1 MLDMFVMQRKVILSS
16 LITVIFLTF
25 FFAGC
30 ASNTTPITEISIP
43 ITPTTTQTSI
53 PVFPTQTVF
62 VATEAFV
69 PTPTKIPYSTL
80 SNEEKIERSKSFVE
94 QANNFSG
101 EVEIPVEL
109 NGQTYKF
116 FWNPT
121 AVDKYDTGLTGA
133 WKPEGS
139 SDNLDRT
146 GETLPPIVIA
156 GYENEDGSLVV
167 VDPVTGQETFYANQN
182 IPSLGGIISYRDLY
196 NLPQNQ
202 LATVVTEDTL
212 KDTEFSS
219 NTVVADNIKAL
230 RDQAFYIPVIIYGNQ
245 TSVFAT
251 GFDNGGGKGQ
261 DVPEARYSAI
271 ETPTNN
277 ALVPIY
283 SPETGD
289 FMFFVNIMSG
299 NPLSVYTAFYS
310 PDGSIDSRSVT
321 SVNNLSFGKDN
332 QDQFGIIA
340 ESSSRISHYL
350 GGGSVFIE
358 NGSGVGNVDI
368 IKQIMNASSEEETMN
383 ILDSYRLLIAY
394 PSIIYRPER

>member
-1 MLDMFVMQRKVILSS
+1 MFVILRKSIWSFSVVTIIL
-16 LITVIFLTF
+16 TVFLV
-25 FFAGC
+25 GC
-30 ASNTTPITEISIP
+30 AGNTMSTETSGLNTPIATEISVTQSP
-43 ITPTTTQTSI
+43 SETRPLATSTASHTPEPPTINYFDLSPAERLESSQT
-53 PVFPTQTVF
+53 
-62 VATEAFV
+62 
-69 PTPTKIPYSTL
+69 L
-80 SNEEKIERSKSFVE
+80 VE

-109 NGQTYKF
+109 NGQTYNF

-121 AVDKYDTGLTGA
+121 AFDKYDTGLTGA

-167 VDPVTGQETFYANQN
+167 VDPVTGQETYYANQN

-196 NLPQNQ
+196 NLPQDQ

-277 ALVPIY
+277 ALAPIY

-289 FMFFVNIMSG
+289 FMFFINIMSG

-310 PDGSIDSRSVT
+310 PDGSIDSRSVIST
-321 SVNNLSFGKDN
+321 NNLAFGKDN

-368 IKQIMNASSEEETMN
+368 IRQIMNASSEEEIMN
-383 ILDSYRLLIAY
+383 ILDSYRLLISY
-394 PSIIYRPER
+394 PSLIYRPER